1 MGHVAA
7 PESKAGHRK
16 TTFLIPHAIVE
27 HLTNSN
33 ISPLDAALLF
43 FDKDNLGSP
52 SLMAESY
59 RHPFLKHKSELA
71 KLEADQLSAALE
83 LSEESNHPV
92 SLSAGKLNCL
102 LPEGCK
108 VPESCN
114 VVLFPVGRTNM
125 RKGMVL
131 GIKDGLLHA
140 DEQTKLQE
148 FISAFG
154 DAFIAKLDY
163 DKMQQKSEEAESLI
177 SVINA
182 VNSTMDPQQMFELII
197 KKAVEL
203 IPDVDGAAIVTF
215 DAAGKNITLK
225 AGYGY
230 YKKLIEEQTTG
241 FDISERVI
249 ECGSPFLISPN
260 VEEKESSVS
269 HSGIRSAI
277 CVPISRNNR
286 KIGAIL
292 LESNKREDSFSED
305 NLPLLRAFADG
316 VGLAISKAQSH
327 HTLKQKYSKLE
338 ENTLTMA
345 VAYPQ
350 LLQSEKLA
358 TVGELAGSVAHE
370 INNPLMTIMA
380 RTDILLSKIDPRDP
394 IYNSID
400 VIDKQV
406 ERISK
411 LVQGILEFARISR
424 SEFKPQSITQII
436 GESILLTEN
445 HLKNHNIVLERTLKN
460 NLPHVLADK
469 NKLQQVF
476 LNLITNAAQA
486 MDKGGAL
493 TVSTGIGADRLGNE
507 RILISFKDTG
517 YGINMENLGRI
528 FDSFYTTKE
537 SGTGLGLAISKR
549 IVDEHGG
556 SISVESAAGVGTT
569 VTVML
574 PPMAD
579 ESKQKV

>member
-1 MGHVAA
+1 MAASESKTGHVRT
-7 PESKAGHRK
+7 SSR
-16 TTFLIPHAIVE
+16 IPHVIVE
-27 HLTNSN
+27 YLTSGCVF
-33 ISPLDAALLF
+33 PLDAALLF
-43 FDKDNLGSP
+43 FDKDNLGAP
-52 SLMAESY
+52 RLMAESY
-59 RHPFLKHKSELA
+59 RAPFLEHKKRLA
-71 KLEADQLSAALE
+71 MLEPGRICTALGLSG
-83 LSEESNHPV
+83 ESSQAV
-92 SLSAGKLNCL
+92 SLTTDELNHL
-102 LPEGCK
+102 LPERSGL
-108 VPESCN
+108 PESCS
-114 VVLFPVGRTNM
+114 VVLFPVGEASM
-125 RKGMVL
+125 QKGMVL
-131 GIKDGLLHA
+131 GFRDGLLQM
-140 DEQTKLQE
+140 EERTRLQE
-148 FISAFG
+148 FISVFG
-154 DAFIAKLDY
+154 EAFIAKLDY
-163 DKMQQKSEEAESLI
+163 DKMRQKSEEAESLI

-182 VNSTMDPQQMFELII
+182 INSAMDPKQMFELII

-215 DAAGKNITLK
+215 DAAGKSITLR

-249 ECGSPFLISPN
+249 ECGSPFLISPSA
-260 VEEKESSVS
+260 EKTESIVS
-269 HSGIRSAI
+269 HSGIKSAI

-292 LESNKREDSFSED
+292 LESNKKEDSFSED

-327 HTLKQKYSKLE
+327 HMLKQKYTKLE
-338 ENTLTMA
+338 ESTLTMA

-358 TVGELAGSVAHE
+358 IVGELAGSVAHE

-445 HLKNHNIVLERTLKN
+445 HLKNHNIVLERSLTN

-469 NKLQQVF
+469 HKLQQVF

-486 MDKGGAL
+486 MSEGGTL
-493 TVSTGIGADRLGNE
+493 TISTGSSTDRLGNE
-507 RILISFKDTG
+507 RVLVSFGDTG
-517 YGINMENLGRI
+517 CGIKMEDLGKI

-537 SGTGLGLAISKR
+537 TGTGLGLAISKR

-574 PPMAD
+574 PPMQD
-579 ESKQKV
+579 ESKQEV

>member
-1 MGHVAA
+1 VGHVAA
-7 PESKAGHRK
+7 SESKTGHLK
-16 TTFLIPHAIVE
+16 TTFRIPHVIVE
-27 HLTNSN
+27 HLTSG
-33 ISPLDAALLF
+33 SVPPLDAALLF
-43 FDKDNLGSP
+43 FDKDNLGVP

-59 RHPFLKHKSELA
+59 RPPFLEHKKELA
-71 KLEADQLSAALE
+71 KLEPGRIRTTLKLSAEPSQA
-83 LSEESNHPV
+83 V
-92 SLSAGKLNCL
+92 SLTAGELNCL
-102 LPEGCK
+102 LPKGSK

-114 VVLFPVGRTNM
+114 VVLFPVGKTNM
-125 RKGMVL
+125 QKGMVL
-131 GIKDGLLHA
+131 GIKEGFLGS
-140 DEQTKLQE
+140 DERSKLQE
-148 FISAFG
+148 FISVFG
-154 DAFIAKLDY
+154 EAFIAKLDY
-163 DKMQQKSEEAESLI
+163 DRMQQKSEEAESLI
-177 SVINA
+177 SVTNA
-182 VNSTMDPQQMFELII
+182 INSTMDPQQMFELVI

-215 DAAGKNITLK
+215 DAAGKSITLR

-230 YKKLIEEQTTG
+230 YKKLIEEQTKD

-249 ECGSPFLISPN
+249 ECGSPFLISPS
-260 VEEKESSVS
+260 VEETESAVS
-269 HSGIRSAI
+269 HSGIKSAI

-292 LESNKREDSFSED
+292 LESNKKEDSFSED

-327 HTLKQKYSKLE
+327 HMLKQKYSRLE

-358 TVGELAGSVAHE
+358 TVGELAGSIAHE

-411 LVQGILEFARISR
+411 LVQGILEFARMSR

-445 HLKNHNIVLERTLKN
+445 HLKNHNVVLERSLKN
-460 NLPHVLADK
+460 DLPRVLADK
-469 NKLQQVF
+469 NRLQQVF

-486 MDKGGAL
+486 MSEGGTL
-493 TVSTGIGADRLGNE
+493 TVSTGSSVDRLGDE
-507 RILISFKDTG
+507 RVLVSFKDTG
-517 YGINMENLGRI
+517 CGIKMEELGKI

-537 SGTGLGLAISKR
+537 TGTGLGLAISKR

-574 PPMAD
+574 PPMQD
-579 ESKQKV
+579 ESKQEI